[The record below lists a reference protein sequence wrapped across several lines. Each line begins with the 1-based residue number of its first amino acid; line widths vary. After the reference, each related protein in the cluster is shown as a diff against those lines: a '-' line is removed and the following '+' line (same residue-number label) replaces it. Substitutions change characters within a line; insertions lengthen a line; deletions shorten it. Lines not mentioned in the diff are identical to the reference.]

1 MLPWKPILMLGILS
15 PFVSLEGLNAGNND
29 AKTVYLNCTASVSIL
44 IPTYFDD
51 TYVET
56 ASIYKQILF
65 FAYIFLGVFF
75 RFECANSS
83 TQSSFRY
90 IGSSAR
96 QYC

>member
-1 MLPWKPILMLGILS
+1 M
-15 PFVSLEGLNAGNND
+15 
-29 AKTVYLNCTASVSIL
+29 SIL

-75 RFECANSS
+75 SDLNVQIQALNQVLDTLDHQLDNIVEEIIRIRIPG
-83 TQSSFRY
+83 RY
-90 IGSSAR
+90 LMRIIN
-96 QYC
+96 